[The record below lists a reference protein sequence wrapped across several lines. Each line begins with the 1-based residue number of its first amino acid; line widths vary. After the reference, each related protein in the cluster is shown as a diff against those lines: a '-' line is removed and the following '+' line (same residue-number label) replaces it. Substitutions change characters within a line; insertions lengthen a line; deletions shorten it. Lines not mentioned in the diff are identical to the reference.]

1 MKISFEDGQT
11 INDLSIYLDD
21 DGCKIIVTNPYRQN
35 DLDLIDTAEYYISK
49 EQLNTVLGSK
59 SEPYSTNEMDYG
71 KNNRGQEY
79 RQ

>member
-49 EQLNTVLGSK
+49 EQLTDVIGALLHVQQKLKGVRK
-59 SEPYSTNEMDYG
+59 
-71 KNNRGQEY
+71 
-79 RQ
+79 